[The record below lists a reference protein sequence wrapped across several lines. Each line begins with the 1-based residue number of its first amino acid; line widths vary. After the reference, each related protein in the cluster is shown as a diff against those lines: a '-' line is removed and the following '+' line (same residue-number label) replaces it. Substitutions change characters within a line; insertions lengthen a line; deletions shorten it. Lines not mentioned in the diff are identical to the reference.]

1 MKRVWMLN
9 HYALEP
15 GGAGGTRHYSLSRHL
30 PAHGWESTVIAASTL
45 HPSGRQRLEPGERWR
60 LERLGGVDFLWLA
73 ARSYSGNGPDRV
85 LNMLDYTYQA
95 LRSPALKALPR
106 PDVVIGSSVHPL
118 AAWAGSRLAKRY
130 SVPFVFEVRD
140 LWPQT
145 LIDMGRLGERSP
157 MTHLLR
163 RVERA
168 LYGAAALVVTPLPRA
183 ADYIVPLGVPEEKVV
198 WISNGVELED
208 PDPPPYPRRDGRPFT
223 LMYFGAHGGAN
234 ALETVLDAMAIV
246 QRTEGSPAIRLR
258 LIGEGPLKPALVE
271 RSAALGLANVV
282 FEAPVPKERVP
293 ALAAEADAFVLSTL
307 DLPKL
312 YRFGI
317 SMNKLFDYF
326 AAARPVIL
334 AAAAAND
341 PVAEAG
347 AGPSVPP
354 QQPERL
360 ARAILDLAATPH
372 EERVRMGQAGY
383 RHALE
388 HYAYAALAAKLASRL
403 DGVAGRQALAN
414 PAGRA

>member
-30 PAHGWESTVIAASTL
+30 PAHGWESTVVAASTL
-45 HPSGRQRLEPGERWR
+45 HPSGRQRLEPGETWR
-60 LERLGGVDFLWLA
+60 LERLGGVDFLWLR
-73 ARSYSGNGPDRV
+73 ARSYSGNGRDRV

-95 LRSPALKALPR
+95 LRSPAVKALPR

-118 AAWAGSRLAKRY
+118 AAWAGYRLAKRH

-145 LIDMGRLGERSP
+145 LVDMGRLGDRSP

-163 RVERA
+163 RMERA
-168 LYGAAALVVTPLPRA
+168 LYDASALVVTPLPRA
-183 ADYIVPLGVPEEKVV
+183 ADYIVPLGVPGEKVA
-198 WISNGVELED
+198 WISNGVELQDAE
-208 PDPPPYPRRDGRPFT
+208 PPPFPAREGRPFT

-234 ALETVLDAMAIV
+234 ALDTVLDAMALV
-246 QRTEGSPAIRLR
+246 ERTPARPAIRLR
-258 LIGEGPLKPALVE
+258 LIGDGPLKPALIG
-271 RSAALGLANVV
+271 RAAELGLANVS
-282 FEAPVPKERVP
+282 FEDPVPKERVP

-312 YRFGI
+312 YRYGI

-341 PVAEAG
+341 PVADAG
-347 AGPSVPP
+347 AGPTVPP

-360 ARAILDLAATPH
+360 ARAILDLAAMPH
-372 EERVRMGQAGY
+372 AERVRMGQAGY

-388 HYAYAALAAKLASRL
+388 HYSNAALARELARHL
-403 DGVAGRQALAN
+403 DAVAARPALAN
-414 PAGRA
+414 APRRA